1 MSLWVCMGCTTRY
14 AVDAPACPHC
24 GAIDW
29 TEDWRADDMPKIY
42 ADPDRPASNYLL
54 EQAERAAAEAA
65 GEIVTEPDAAAPA
78 PEVAAEPTAEDTAEP
93 AAAEV
98 GEDAPT
104 EDTDTTEDTDSTG
117 TADASQPPVEV
128 PERPG
133 PRALKP
139 DWVAYRV
146 ALGADPEAAEEMTKP
161 ALADDANFQADDK
174 TEAEG

>member
-54 EQAERAAAEAA
+54 EQAERATAEAA
-65 GEIVTEPDAAAPA
+65 GEIVTEPGAAPT
-78 PEVAAEPTAEDTAEP
+78 PEVAAEPAAEPTTEVAAEP

-98 GEDAPT
+98 G
-104 EDTDTTEDTDSTG
+104 
-117 TADASQPPVEV
+117 
-128 PERPG
+128 
-133 PRALKP
+133 
-139 DWVAYRV
+139 
-146 ALGADPEAAEEMTKP
+146 
-161 ALADDANFQADDK
+161 
-174 TEAEG
+174 